1 MSRVQHTF
9 GINQRLLSR
18 PLKMA
23 KSNCD
28 NYTMILSL
36 SDKKVLLSQK
46 IKRKGNSARW
56 NQ

>member
-1 MSRVQHTF
+1 
-9 GINQRLLSR
+9 
-18 PLKMA
+18 MA